1 MKKLYFIGVIVLI
14 LFLVVIIG
22 LRISNKSDKKA
33 EPVTQALNL
42 ELQTNNEGTVIVSV
56 APKNLSGPT
65 WDFEIVLNTHS
76 EELDA
81 DLVEVSTLIDE
92 NGKEYKPVSWEGSPA
107 GGHHREGILRFEPIS
122 PRPKSI
128 ILKIR
133 QVGGFEERS
142 FAWQLK

>member
-14 LFLVVIIG
+14 LVLAVIIG
-22 LRISNKSDKKA
+22 LRIFNKSDEKA

-142 FAWQLK
+142 FAWKLK